1 MIRVRL
7 TDGTKRS
14 YRHCILFGVALA
26 LLSGCAS
33 AGDAKTWTVTTTE
46 DSSIHSGAFRYI
58 LANAGNGDTITFSS
72 TGSTLTS
79 QLYIRKNVTIEGPAT
94 IRQTGYQHRIFVVN
108 DGVTAALKN
117 LMLKGGVS
125 SHGGALCNYG
135 DLTMEGCTLTGNSA
149 WIQGGAVLNGA
160 TLTMKNCTVSENASA
175 EAGGIINFDVLKMTS
190 CTIVRN
196 IASGSC
202 GGVFSYGE
210 TQMKDCVVEHKS
222 ASGCCGGVSHAN
234 GTLKAEE
241 CAIRYN
247 LAGGDGGG
255 IGNSGVLEMKK
266 CSIANN
272 DSGGKGGGIYLPP
285 EKYGESG
292 TVTLT
297 DCAVTN
303 NAASSGGGVFNS
315 VGRDNCSLKDKTAV
329 KNNAPDQISGP
340 YKADSNCTI
349 GTNPNRSSAA
359 FSGYS
364 GETEPEPRSIVG
376 DADVT
381 EVKSAL
387 ADPTSDIFAAVR
399 TALSNDVGGISGDA
413 TASLSGMTASLYYAN
428 TFENVAI
435 ESRDLVVEY
444 TASYP
449 ERVRYY
455 ALFSRADGSGFDMPG
470 RGVQFELQPG
480 QTLPDGVTP
489 PDFYVPGE
497 GLMTWRNVV
506 TDNGSYDLEPTTGIV
521 TFRVC
526 SVRAAE
532 ATGDTGSGGGCNAG
546 AGGTEGAS
554 LALLFAVPLL
564 YFPNPKRNAPKRRER
579 SL

>member
-14 YRHCILFGVALA
+14 YRHCILFGAALA
-26 LLSGCAS
+26 LLSGCAD
-33 AGDAKTWTVTTTE
+33 AGVAKTWTVTTTE
-46 DSSIHSGAFRYI
+46 DSSINSGAFRYI
-58 LANAGNGDTITFSS
+58 LANAGDGDTIKFSS

-79 QLYIRKNVTIEGPAT
+79 QMYIRKNVTIEGPAT

-160 TLTMKNCTVSENASA
+160 TMTMKNCTVSENASV

-196 IASGSC
+196 TASESC
-202 GGVFSYGE
+202 GGVYSYGE
-210 TQMKDCVVEHKS
+210 TQMKDCVVEHNS
-222 ASGCCGGVSHAN
+222 ASGSCGGVSHAN
-234 GTLKAEE
+234 GTLKAEG

-285 EKYGESG
+285 EQYGEAG
-292 TVTLT
+292 TVTLK
-297 DCAVTN
+297 DCAVTG
-303 NAASSGGGVFNS
+303 NAASSGGGIFNS
-315 VGRDNCSLKDKTAV
+315 AGRDNCSLKDKTAV
-329 KNNAPDQISGP
+329 KDNAPDQIAGP
-340 YKADSNCTI
+340 YKADGNCTI
-349 GTNPNRSSAA
+349 GTNPNRSATA

-376 DADVT
+376 DADIT
-381 EVKSAL
+381 QVKSAL

-399 TALSNDVGGISGDA
+399 TALSNDLGGISGDA
-413 TASLSGMTASLYYAN
+413 TASLSGMSASLYYAN

-435 ESRDLVVEY
+435 ESQDLVVEY
-444 TASYP
+444 TASWP

-455 ALFSRADGSGFDMPG
+455 ALFARSDGSGYELPD

-480 QTLPDGVTP
+480 QILPDGVTP
-489 PDFYVPGE
+489 PDFYEDGE

-506 TDNGSYDLEPTTGIV
+506 TDNGSYDLEPAAGVV

-532 ATGDTGSGGGCNAG
+532 TAGDTGSGGGCS
-546 AGGTEGAS
+546 AGGTAAEGAP
-554 LALLFAVPLL
+554 LALLLALPLL
-564 YFPNPKRNAPKRRER
+564 TFARTRDGRNAATRR
-579 SL
+579 S